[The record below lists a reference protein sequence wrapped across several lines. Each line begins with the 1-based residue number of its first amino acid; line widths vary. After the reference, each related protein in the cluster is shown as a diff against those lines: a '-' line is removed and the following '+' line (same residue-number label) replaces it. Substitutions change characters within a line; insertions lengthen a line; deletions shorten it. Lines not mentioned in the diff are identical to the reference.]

1 MTYLNRL
8 HVHISGNPVFT
19 SHLGAVLSQSQI
31 LGHDAVRVDGL
42 DTCLLQCLGESS
54 DFWRVVEL
62 CTVSQT
68 SSPGEDGCHW
78 VGGSF
83 VALLEFSVVSGDGS

>member
-1 MTYLNRL
+1 MTYLNSF
-8 HVHISGNPVFT
+8 HVNISGNPVFS

-42 DTCLLQCLGESS
+42 DACLLQCLGESS
-54 DFWRVVEL
+54 HFWGVVEL
-62 CTVSQT
+62 CSVSQT
-68 SSPGEDGCHW
+68 SGPGEDRCHW

-83 VALLEFSVVSGDGS
+83 IALLEFSVVSSDSS